1 MSCPC
6 CISNYNKGT
15 KTEIKCYF
23 EDCQFS
29 SCKECIRTYL
39 TGTTHEPHCMK
50 CRKKWDPEFVKSS
63 LNSSFM
69 QKEYREHRR
78 NILVER
84 TISQLQEYYPQA
96 VALSQQRKDHQAINK
111 IHAEIDELNKQI
123 HSKYRQISAIRDK
136 TYESGERRKFIMP
149 CQTTDCK
156 GMLSS
161 AYKCDLCEKYTCS
174 KCFESIDGDK
184 DAHICNPD
192 NVETAEEIKKN
203 TRPCPS
209 CGCRI
214 SKIDGCFAEN
224 TPVLLW
230 NGKIKMS
237 QDICV
242 GDELIGDDGN
252 KRIVEDVFNGQD
264 DLYEIQQNNGDTYI
278 VNSKHT
284 LVLRHSYTN
293 EIIQITV
300 DEYMNLTDVEK
311 TNLHGFKNS
320 DGINYEKQ
328 DVLLDPYTL
337 GLWLV
342 DGTHI
347 DYYLLKKYNLFENK
361 HIPDEYLFNDRET
374 RLQLLSGINAN
385 PQEFQK
391 TLSEQIIYL
400 KQSLGLM
407 TNCNQNDTPIVV
419 KKIGFG
425 NYYGWNVNDNHRFIL
440 KDFTV
445 VKNCDQMW
453 CVECKTAFSWSKG
466 TVEVGQVHNPH
477 YFQWMR
483 QNGGMPRTDQ
493 MPGAG
498 CNDNQMHSAFIR
510 DLFDMLYR
518 LSLLED
524 AFIGNCR
531 NCKYSLDE
539 IRTISPSVY
548 NNYNT
553 ILSTMHSDS
562 ELLKTK
568 RGIPNDFFVNFYRF
582 IVHTDQ
588 ITFRDLNR
596 KIRIRNGDN
605 TPILH
610 YILGEETRDNLSE
623 YLVKRDIVNA
633 RDGAHRDILE
643 AFIMVGKQIISDM
656 YNELSGIEMEFSWR
670 IISDQIKYMRIGS
683 LTDTKDANT
692 SKMME
697 FSRFYTQY
705 YLPHKENIEKLY
717 RLCGNISNKYKH
729 SINNYSA
736 YSNLEII
743 KYLLL
748 YNSKKQV
755 EMWNPD
761 VNNFHVY
768 RFDNKE
774 SLIQSMNHFKNQL
787 EKYSRQELKN

>member
-1 MSCPC
+1 
-6 CISNYNKGT
+6 
-15 KTEIKCYF
+15 
-23 EDCQFS
+23 
-29 SCKECIRTYL
+29 
-39 TGTTHEPHCMK
+39 
-50 CRKKWDPEFVKSS
+50 
-63 LNSSFM
+63 M

-136 TYESGERRKFIMP
+136 TYESGERRKFVMP
-149 CQTTDCK
+149 CQTTNCK

-214 SKIDGCFAEN
+214 SKIDG
-224 TPVLLW
+224 
-230 NGKIKMS
+230 
-237 QDICV
+237 
-242 GDELIGDDGN
+242 
-252 KRIVEDVFNGQD
+252 
-264 DLYEIQQNNGDTYI
+264 
-278 VNSKHT
+278 
-284 LVLRHSYTN
+284 
-293 EIIQITV
+293 
-300 DEYMNLTDVEK
+300 
-311 TNLHGFKNS
+311 
-320 DGINYEKQ
+320 
-328 DVLLDPYTL
+328 
-337 GLWLV
+337 
-342 DGTHI
+342 
-347 DYYLLKKYNLFENK
+347 
-361 HIPDEYLFNDRET
+361 
-374 RLQLLSGINAN
+374 
-385 PQEFQK
+385 
-391 TLSEQIIYL
+391 
-400 KQSLGLM
+400 
-407 TNCNQNDTPIVV
+407 
-419 KKIGFG
+419 
-425 NYYGWNVNDNHRFIL
+425 
-440 KDFTV
+440 
-445 VKNCDQMW
+445 CDQMW

-518 LSLLED
+518 MSLLED
-524 AFIGNCR
+524 AFISNCR
-531 NCKYSLDE
+531 NCNYSLDE
-539 IRTISPSVY
+539 MRTILPSVY
-548 NNYNT
+548 NVYNT

-729 SINNYSA
+729 SINSYSA

-774 SLIQSMNHFKNQL
+774 SLIQSMNHFKNQM